1 MGDGLKQ
8 PLLETPRVALR
19 RFQKGDAADVQRLAG
34 AFEVADTTLQIPH
47 PYPDGAAEAWIATH
61 EASFE
66 GGTGA
71 SFAITLKASGELAG
85 AISLMSIEAG
95 HQAELGYWIG
105 VPYWGQ
111 GLCTE
116 AGQAMVDYAC
126 TELGLD
132 RVHASH
138 FSRNP
143 ASGRVLEKL
152 GFRHEGTR
160 RGHVRKWGKL
170 EDLEIYG
177 LLRDG

>member
-1 MGDGLKQ
+1 M
-8 PLLETPRVALR
+8 PLPELITARLLLR
-19 RFQKGDAADVQRLAG
+19 GFTADDASSVRSLAG

-47 PYPDGAAEAWIATH
+47 PYPDGAAEAWIAAH

-66 GGTGA
+66 SGA
-71 SFAITLKASGELAG
+71 GAAFAITLKTSGELVG
-85 AISLMSIEAG
+85 TISLMSIEAG
-95 HQAELGYWIG
+95 HQGELGYWIG

-116 AGQAMVDYAC
+116 AGQAMVDYAF
-126 TELGLD
+126 TGLGLA

-152 GFRHEGTR
+152 GFIHEGTR

-177 LLRDG
+177 LVRDT

>member
-1 MGDGLKQ
+1 MPAPKLTTDRLH
-8 PLLETPRVALR
+8 LR
-19 RFQKGDAADVQRLAG
+19 AFVSEDAGSVRTLAG
-34 AFEVADTTLQIPH
+34 NLEVADTTLRIPH
-47 PYPDGAAEAWIATH
+47 PYPDGAAEAWIAGLK
-61 EASFE
+61 APSA

-71 SFAITLKASGELAG
+71 TFAITLKANGELVG
-85 AISLMSIEAG
+85 TISLMSIEAG

-111 GLCTE
+111 GFCTE
-116 AGQAMVDYAC
+116 AGQAVVDYAF
-126 TELGLD
+126 TELGLV
-132 RVHASH
+132 RLHASH

-177 LLRDG
+177 LVRDA

>member
-1 MGDGLKQ
+1 MGDGFKA
-8 PLLETPRVALR
+8 PLLDMPRVALR
-19 RFQKGDAADVQRLAG
+19 RFQTDDAADVQRLAG

-61 EASFE
+61 ETSFE
-66 GGTGA
+66 SGTGA
-71 SFAITLKASGELAG
+71 TFAIILKTSGELVG

-105 VPYWGQ
+105 VPYWGR
-111 GLCTE
+111 GLCSE
-116 AGQAMVDYAC
+116 AAQAVVDYAF
-126 TELGLD
+126 TELGLA
-132 RVHASH
+132 RLHASH

-160 RGHVRKWGKL
+160 RGHVRKWGTL

-177 LLRDG
+177 LIRDA